1 MDEPNPIPDP
11 NAHAQGESVVPVN
24 NTYFVLL
31 HVLPLA
37 GIVVPVG
44 NVVIPLV
51 MWLIKKDESP
61 EVDAHGREVLAF
73 QLSFLIYGI
82 VAAILIIVLIG
93 FVLAP
98 LVGLAWLILTIV
110 GTIKAADGVLYRYP
124 GTIRFFGSR
133 EG

>member
-11 NAHAQGESVVPVN
+11 NAQAQGDSVVPVN

-44 NVVIPLV
+44 NVIIPLV
-51 MWLIKKDESP
+51 MWLLKKDESP
-61 EVDAHGREVLAF
+61 QVDAHGREVLAF
-73 QLSFLIYGI
+73 QLSYLIYGV
-82 VAAILIIVLIG
+82 VAGILIVVIIG
-93 FVLAP
+93 MILVP
-98 LVGLAWLILTIV
+98 LVMLAWLILTIV
-110 GTIKAADGVLYRYP
+110 GTIKAADGILYRYP

-133 EG
+133 EA